1 MVILKNLVKS
11 FGDVEICNNVNYTFR
26 EKGITCFFGP
36 SGSGKTTIFNLIA
49 GFDRSYEGEIKV
61 NNINLN
67 NLSMEELCNY
77 RFNNIGFIFQNYNLF
92 KGYTA
97 LENVLMG
104 IHLENDITEGE
115 KTKRAL
121 DLLNSLGLKEQKNQK
136 IETLS
141 GGQKQRVAIARAL
154 INEPKLILADEPT
167 GALDRD
173 STKAI
178 MEILKD
184 ISKTKEVIMI
194 SHDEEVLQYAD
205 EVIELEDNTITVKVK
220 NEENDEEVA
229 IAREE
234 NKAGIKKKENY
245 HKGSFIDN
253 SSLDKTDIIKKEP
266 RLNNKTAKS
275 ISLRNFKIHMYKFI
289 LAAVIIAF
297 GSAAFVAS
305 LSTKKI
311 TSNIIND
318 FKTKNFFYN
327 IGSVPAFYNGEKVTE
342 DITEIYNELKGMNE
356 LENIY
361 YQYDLQNIKIKN
373 GDRSIDIQAKVPTVI
388 AKETMAY
395 GNMPMTD
402 KNEMAISS
410 NVANRIVDDIKS
422 LIGKEVVLEY
432 INSNGKSEEVTVT
445 VSGLT
450 NSKYQ
455 DFILSDDLENKIY
468 DKAKIDKENPTA
480 ISFTIK
486 DFEKI
491 PEVDK
496 KLKDNNIGVFTK
508 ANEVLAFQKSFSSLL
523 KLYTVLSYLI
533 LIVGLV
539 ISAIIL
545 YRVTIERYTEIGVLG
560 ALGYTKAN
568 INKIIFRESTYFAT
582 LSTIMSFGFIF
593 IFDWIYRWQFGYS
606 IEVNIVSI
614 IMLLGINLGLTI
626 DLSAFINNKLVKT
639 EIVEALRK

>member
-1 MVILKNLVKS
+1 MVILKKLFKS

-26 EKGITCFFGP
+26 EKGLTCFFGP

-49 GFDRSYEGEIKV
+49 GFDRSYEGKIKV
-61 NNINLN
+61 NDISLN
-67 NLSMEELCNY
+67 NLSMEELCKY

-115 KTKRAL
+115 KIKKSL
-121 DLLNSLGLKEQKNQK
+121 DLLSSLGLENQKNQK
-136 IETLS
+136 IDTLS

-154 INEPKLILADEPT
+154 INEPELILADEPT

-178 MEILKD
+178 MEILKE

-194 SHDEEVLQYAD
+194 SHDEEILKYAD
-205 EVIELEDNTITVKVK
+205 EVIELEDSKIRVKAK

-229 IAREE
+229 IAYEKNNINI
-234 NKAGIKKKENY
+234 NKKDNN
-245 HKGSFIDN
+245 HKGTFIDI
-253 SSLDKTDIIKKEP
+253 SPLDKTDIRKKEP
-266 RLNNKTAKS
+266 KLNNEIARS
-275 ISLRNFKIHMYKFI
+275 ISLRNFKIHMFKFI

-297 GSAAFVAS
+297 GSSAFVAS

-342 DITEIYNELKGMNE
+342 DITKLYNELKGMNE

-373 GDRSIDIQAKVPTVI
+373 GDRSIDIQTKVPTVI

-395 GNMPMTD
+395 GNMPMTN

-422 LIGKEVVLEY
+422 LIGKDVILEY

-468 DKAKIDKENPTA
+468 DKAKIDRENPTA

-491 PEVDK
+491 PDVDK
-496 KLKDNNIGVFTK
+496 NLKNNNIGVFTK
-508 ANEVLAFQKSFSSLL
+508 GNEILAFQKSFSSLL
-523 KLYTVLSYLI
+523 KLYTILSYLI

-568 INKIIFRESTYFAT
+568 INKIIFRESIYFAT
-582 LSTIMSFGFIF
+582 LSTIMSFVFIF
-593 IFDWIYRWQFGYS
+593 IFDWIYRWQFGYG
-606 IEVNIVSI
+606 IEINIVSI
-614 IMLLGINLGLTI
+614 IILVVINLVLTI
-626 DLSAFINNKLVKT
+626 GLSRFISNKLVKT
-639 EIVEALRK
+639 EIAEALRK

>member
-1 MVILKNLVKS
+1 MVSLKNLFKR
-11 FGDVEICNNVNYTFR
+11 FGDVEICNGVNYTFK
-26 EKGITCFFGP
+26 EKGLTCFFGP

-49 GFDRSYEGEIKV
+49 GFDRSYEGEIEV
-61 NNINLN
+61 NDTKLN
-67 NLSMEELCNY
+67 MLSMEELCKY
-77 RFNNIGFIFQNYNLF
+77 RFNNIGFVFQNYNLF

-104 IHLENDITEGE
+104 VHLESDITEGE
-115 KTKRAL
+115 KIKRAL
-121 DLLNSLGLKEQKNQK
+121 DLLESLGLEEQKNQK

-167 GALDRD
+167 GALDSE

-184 ISKTKEVIMI
+184 ISKTKQVIMI
-194 SHDEEVLQYAD
+194 SHDEDILAYAD
-205 EVIELEDNTITVKVK
+205 EVIELEDNKIIVKYK
-220 NEENDEEVA
+220 NEKDNEEVA
-229 IAREE
+229 IAYE
-234 NKAGIKKKENY
+234 
-245 HKGSFIDN
+245 DN
-253 SSLDKTDIIKKEP
+253 NIERRKKEP
-266 RLNNKTAKS
+266 KLNKKTAKE
-275 ISLRNFKIHMYKFI
+275 ISLKNFKIHMFKFI

-297 GSAAFVAS
+297 GSSAFVAS

-311 TSNIIND
+311 TNNIIND

-327 IGSVPAFYNGEKVTE
+327 IGTVPTLVNGKKVTE
-342 DITEIYNELKGMNE
+342 DIDKLYNDLKDNSE
-356 LENIY
+356 LENVY
-361 YQYDLQNIKIKN
+361 YQYDLENIKIKN
-373 GDRSIDIQAKVPTVI
+373 GDRSIDIPVKVPTAI

-395 GNMPMTD
+395 GNMPRQN

-432 INSNGKSEEVTVT
+432 INSKGESEEVTVT

-450 NSKYQ
+450 NSSYQ
-455 DFILSDDLENKIY
+455 DFILSDDLEKKIY
-468 DKAKIDKENPTA
+468 ENASIDKENPTA
-480 ISFTIK
+480 ISFTVK

-491 PEVDK
+491 PTVEK
-496 KLKDNNIGVFTK
+496 ELKSNDIGVFTK
-508 ANEVLAFQKSFSSLL
+508 ATEVEAFQKSFTSLL

-560 ALGYTKAN
+560 ALGYTKSN
-568 INKIIFRESTYFAT
+568 VNKIIFRESIYFAA
-582 LSTIMSFGFIF
+582 LSTIIAFALIF
-593 IFDWIYRWQFGYS
+593 IFDLIYKMQFGYS

-614 IMLLGINLGLTI
+614 TILLVINLGLTMG
-626 DLSAFINNKLVKT
+626 LSGFINNKLVKT
-639 EIVEALRK
+639 EIAEALRKI

>member
-1 MVILKNLVKS
+1 MVILKKLFKR
-11 FGDVEICNNVNYTFR
+11 FGDVEICDDVNYTFR
-26 EKGITCFFGP
+26 EKGLTCFFGP

-49 GFDRSYEGEIKV
+49 GFDRSYEGEIEV
-61 NNINLN
+61 NDTKLN
-67 NLSMEELCNY
+67 GLSIEELCKY
-77 RFNNIGFIFQNYNLF
+77 RFNKIGFIFQNYNLF

-115 KTKRAL
+115 KLKRAL
-121 DLLNSLGLKEQKNQK
+121 DLLESLGLEDQANQN

-167 GALDRD
+167 GALDSE

-178 MEILKD
+178 MEILKG
-184 ISKTKEVIMI
+184 ISTTKQVIMI
-194 SHDEEVLQYAD
+194 SHDEEVLEYAD
-205 EVIELEDNTITVKVK
+205 EVIELEDSKIRVKAK
-220 NEENDEEVA
+220 NEENYQENHEE
-229 IAREE
+229 IASEYD
-234 NKAGIKKKENY
+234 IDKKT
-245 HKGSFIDN
+245 
-253 SSLDKTDIIKKEP
+253 LKEP
-266 RLNNKTAKS
+266 KLNNKIAKS
-275 ISLRNFKIHMYKFI
+275 ISLKNFKIHMFKFI

-297 GSAAFVAS
+297 GSSAFVTS

-311 TSNIIND
+311 TNNIIND

-327 IGSVPAFYNGEKVTE
+327 IGGVPMYINGEKVTE
-342 DITEIYNELKGMNE
+342 DTTKIYDDLKSMDE

-361 YQYDLQNIKIKN
+361 YQYDLENIKIKN
-373 GDRSIDIQAKVPTVI
+373 GDRSIDIPIKVPTVI
-388 AKETMAY
+388 AKESMAY
-395 GNMPMTD
+395 GNMPMTN

-422 LIGKEVVLEY
+422 LIGKEVVFEY
-432 INSNGKSEEVTVT
+432 INSEGKSEEVTVT

-450 NSKYQ
+450 NSQYQ

-468 DKAKIDKENPTA
+468 ENAKIDKKNPTA
-480 ISFTIK
+480 ISFTVK

-491 PEVDK
+491 PQVDK
-496 KLKDNNIGVFTK
+496 ALKDKDIGVYTK
-508 ANEVLAFQKSFSSLL
+508 ANEVDTFQKSFNNLL

-545 YRVTIERYTEIGVLG
+545 YRVTMERYTEIGVLG

-568 INKIIFRESTYFAT
+568 INKIIFRESIYFAT
-582 LSTIMSFGFIF
+582 LSTIISFAFIY
-593 IFDWIYRWQFGYS
+593 IFDLIYKMQFGYG
-606 IEVNIVSI
+606 IEVNVISI
-614 IMLLGINLGLTI
+614 IILIVINLGLTI
-626 DLSAFINNKLVKT
+626 GLTSFINNRLVKT
-639 EIVEALRK
+639 EIAEALRK

>member
-1 MVILKNLVKS
+1 MVILKNLFKS

-26 EKGITCFFGP
+26 EKGLTCFFGP

-49 GFDRSYEGEIKV
+49 GFDRNYKGEVKV
-61 NNINLN
+61 NDINLY
-67 NLSMEELCNY
+67 NLSMEEICKY

-115 KTKRAL
+115 KIKRSL
-121 DLLNSLGLKEQKNQK
+121 DLLSSLGLESQKNQK

-184 ISKTKEVIMI
+184 ISKTKEVIII
-194 SHDEEVLQYAD
+194 SHDEEILKYAD
-205 EVIELEDNTITVKVK
+205 EVIKLEDSKIRVKAK
-220 NEENDEEVA
+220 NEELATAYEKNNTN
-229 IAREE
+229 I
-234 NKAGIKKKENY
+234 NKKDSN
-245 HKGSFIDN
+245 HKGTFID
-253 SSLDKTDIIKKEP
+253 SSPLGKTDIRKKEP
-266 RLNNKTAKS
+266 KLNNKIARS
-275 ISLRNFKIHMYKFI
+275 ISLRNFKIHMFKFI

-297 GSAAFVAS
+297 GSSAFVAS

-311 TSNIIND
+311 TNNVIND

-327 IGSVPAFYNGEKVTE
+327 IGNIPTYYNGEKVTE
-342 DITEIYNELKGMNE
+342 DITKLYNELKGMNE

-373 GDRSIDIQAKVPTVI
+373 ADRSIDIQSKVPTVI
-388 AKETMAY
+388 SKETMTY

-422 LIGKEVVLEY
+422 LIGKEVKLEY
-432 INSNGKSEEVTVT
+432 VNSDGKSEEVTVT

-455 DFILSDDLENKIY
+455 DFILSDDLENRIY

-480 ISFTIK
+480 ISFKIK

-496 KLKDNNIGVFTK
+496 NLKEKNIGVFTK
-508 ANEVLAFQKSFSSLL
+508 ANEVIAFQKSFSRLL
-523 KLYTVLSYLI
+523 KLYTILSYLI
-533 LIVGLV
+533 LIVAVV

-545 YRVTIERYTEIGVLG
+545 YRVTIERYTEFGVLG
-560 ALGYTKAN
+560 ALGYTKSS
-568 INKIIFRESTYFAT
+568 INKIIFRESIYFAT
-582 LSTIMSFGFIF
+582 LSTSMAFVFIF
-593 IFDWIYRWQFGYS
+593 IFDWIYRWQFGYG
-606 IEVNIVSI
+606 IEINIVRI
-614 IMLLGINLGLTI
+614 IILVAINLVLTI
-626 DLSAFINNKLVKT
+626 GLSRFISNKLVKT
-639 EIVEALRK
+639 EIAEALRM